1 MRKELFKSLII
12 LQIIGIITIFFLTGC
27 GDTKANN
34 SETLKSK
41 VDSEMSFLDTQLID
55 MLNEL
60 NGISFVNYIVS
71 AAEIKDSDTTGANSK
86 SESTSEGESKSGGEG
101 SSGSDSSNS
110 SSEESGSKDNKTP
123 ALDYSM
129 QANGILI
136 NKNKTDWNTLK
147 YDIEQLYSSWA
158 TIILDLYKLNI
169 NNDNILAFSAELDL
183 ATKAVK
189 EENKKD
195 SLTRIAKLYSYLPKY
210 LEAYSNDSTKVN
222 VLKTKSS
229 LLNAYAIIGDNRLDD
244 VKKELTNA
252 EQAYMPIINNIETSN
267 VQYNINKA
275 YILIKEIQNSL
286 NENDSDIFYIKYKN
300 LMEELNII
308 Q

>member
-1 MRKELFKSLII
+1 MRKELFKNLII
-12 LQIIGIITIFFLTGC
+12 LQIIGFIIIFFLTGC
-27 GDTKANN
+27 GDGKSNN

-71 AAEIKDSDTTGANSK
+71 AAEVKDSDTTASNSK
-86 SESTSEGESKSGGEG
+86 SESTSKGESKSGGDG

-110 SSEESGSKDNKTP
+110 SSEGSSSKDKQTP
-123 ALDYSM
+123 SLDYSM

-136 NKNKTDWNTLK
+136 NKNTTDWNNLK

-183 ATKAVK
+183 VTKAVK
-189 EENKKD
+189 EENKKE

-210 LEAYSNDSTKVN
+210 VEAYSNNSTRTN
-222 VLKTKSS
+222 VLKTKSYI
-229 LLNAYAIIGDNRLDD
+229 LNAYAIVEDNKLDE
-244 VKKELTNA
+244 VKKELLNA
-252 EQAYMPIINNIETSN
+252 EQAYLPIINNMETSN